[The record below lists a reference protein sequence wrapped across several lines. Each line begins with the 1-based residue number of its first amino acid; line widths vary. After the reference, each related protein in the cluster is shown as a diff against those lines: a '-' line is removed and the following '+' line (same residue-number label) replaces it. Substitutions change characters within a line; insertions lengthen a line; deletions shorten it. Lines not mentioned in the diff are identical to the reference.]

1 MNRGNIFAEL
11 KRRNVYKIA
20 VAYIVAG
27 WALAQGIAQV
37 FPVFDIPN
45 WIVRLIVVLII
56 IGFPFAL
63 IFAWAFEI
71 TPEGVK
77 RTAEADAMP
86 RSARPMNRTWIY
98 IVVVGATISVGL
110 FFLGRYTAGHRI
122 TFSNEKKSIAVLPFA
137 SLSDDKN
144 DAYFADGVQDQILTN
159 LAKVSDLKVISHT
172 SVRQYKTGA
181 ERNMRE
187 IGRQLGVAY
196 IMEGSVQR
204 ARDRIRINAKLIDA
218 RTDAQ
223 MWAETYDRTAAD
235 LFAVQSELAQSI
247 VTQLKAT
254 LSPQQKAEIE
264 ERATQDLDAFEL
276 YLQAKAI
283 IDSYIN
289 ATDVRAAL
297 LQALKSLDE
306 AIQRDPTFVSAYC
319 YAARAND
326 LLFFFDLD
334 PTPDR
339 VSLADAAVKAALR
352 LRPDSAEAHFAR
364 ADYYFRC
371 LRDYDRAQ
379 EELAIA
385 RPGLP
390 NSSPFFILSGYITRR
405 RNDFVD
411 AERDFSTAFALDPRN
426 PNAYNLLADTY
437 VLQRR
442 FPEAVHV
449 YDNVLSA
456 GEQAPIV
463 RFRRASATLSG
474 TGDTGP
480 MRDIL
485 AKFPDMEFA
494 GGQTPARSWMAML
507 DGNYAEAERVLSA
520 SPRKDFQDIDFSF
533 YYPKSWYQAMV
544 ARAKSDSARATAA
557 FRECRE
563 ILVHRLII
571 KPEHARTIAV
581 LAQVDAGLGQKDL
594 AIREAQHAI
603 ELMPISKDIYDG
615 ALVLEGLAQVY
626 AWSGDR
632 DRAIEVL
639 QKLVSMPGYTNYG
652 RLKLHPLWSPLRGD
666 PRFEKIVKALA
677 PK

>member
-1 MNRGNIFAEL
+1 MNFGNFFAEL

-27 WALAQGIAQV
+27 WALTQGIAQV
-37 FPVFDIPN
+37 FPVFDVPN
-45 WIVRLIVVLII
+45 WIVRLIVFLIV
-56 IGFPFAL
+56 IGFPIAL

-71 TPEGVK
+71 TPEGLK
-77 RTAEADAMP
+77 RAEEADAMP
-86 RSARPMNRTWIY
+86 QSARPTNRTWIY
-98 IVVVGATISVGL
+98 IVVIGTVVSLSL
-110 FFLGRYTAGHRI
+110 FFLGRYSAGNRI
-122 TFSNEKKSIAVLPFA
+122 MPLSGNKSIAVLPFE
-137 SLSDDKN
+137 SLSEDRN

-159 LAKVSDLKVISHT
+159 LAKVSDLKVISQT
-172 SVRQYKTGA
+172 SARQYKTGA
-181 ERNMRE
+181 ERNVRE

-196 IMEGSVQR
+196 IVEGSVQR
-204 ARDRIRINAKLIDA
+204 SHDRLRINAELIDT
-218 RTDAQ
+218 RTDSHV
-223 MWAETYDRTAAD
+223 WAETYDRTAAD
-235 LFAVQSELAQSI
+235 LFAIQSELAQSI
-247 VTQLKAT
+247 AAQLKAK
-254 LSPQQKAEIE
+254 LSPKQKAEIE
-264 ERATQDLDAFEL
+264 ERPTQDLVAFEL

-283 IDSYIN
+283 IDSYLN

-297 LQALKSLDE
+297 LQALHSLDE
-306 AIQRDPTFVSAYC
+306 AIKRDPNFVSAYC

-334 PTPDR
+334 PTPNR
-339 VSLADAAVKAALR
+339 ILIADAAVKAALR
-352 LRPDSAEAHFAR
+352 LRPDSAEAHFAL
-364 ADYYFRC
+364 ADYLFRC
-371 LRDYDRAQ
+371 QRDYDRAQ

-405 RNDFVD
+405 QNHFPG
-411 AERDFSTAFALDPRN
+411 AERDFSTAVALDPRN

-442 FPEAVHV
+442 FPEAVQV
-449 YDNVLSA
+449 YDRVLAA
-456 GEQAPIV
+456 GEQFPIV
-463 RFRRASATLSG
+463 RFRRASAIFYGTCNSG
-474 TGDTGP
+474 P
-480 MRDIL
+480 LREIL
-485 AKFPDMEFA
+485 ASAPEMDVA
-494 GGQTPARSWMAML
+494 GGQTPARVML
-507 DGNYAEAERVLSA
+507 ALIDGNYAEAEDVLAA
-520 SPRKDFQDIDFSF
+520 SSRKDFQDIDFSF
-533 YYPKSWYQAMV
+533 YYPKAWFEAMI
-544 ARAKSDSARATAA
+544 ARAKGDSVQATAA

-563 ILVHRLII
+563 ILAQRLIV

-603 ELMPISKDIYDG
+603 DLMPISKDIYDG

-626 AWSGDR
+626 VWSGNR
-632 DRAIEVL
+632 DHAIELV

-666 PRFEKIVKALA
+666 PRFEKIVNALA

>member
-1 MNRGNIFAEL
+1 MKSGNFFAEL
-11 KRRNVYKIA
+11 KRRNVYKVA

-37 FPVFDIPN
+37 FPVFNVPN
-45 WIVRLIVVLII
+45 WVVRLIVVLTI

-71 TPEGVK
+71 TPEGLK
-77 RTAEADAMP
+77 RTEEADAMP
-86 RSARPMNRTWIY
+86 ASARPTSRTWIY
-98 IVVVGATISVGL
+98 IIVIGVVISAGL
-110 FFLGRYTAGHRI
+110 FFLGYTAGNSS
-122 TFSNEKKSIAVLPFA
+122 TSPQKDKSIAVLPFQ
-137 SLSDDKN
+137 SLSQDKN

-204 ARDRIRINAKLIDA
+204 GRDRLRINAQLIDA
-218 RTDAQ
+218 RTDSHV
-223 MWAETYDRTAAD
+223 WGETYDRTAAD
-235 LFAVQSELAQSI
+235 LFAIQSELAQSI
-247 VTQLKAT
+247 VTQLKAK
-254 LSPQQKAEIE
+254 LSPEQKAEIE
-264 ERATQDLDAFEL
+264 ERPTQDLDAFEL
-276 YLQAKAI
+276 YIQAKAI
-283 IDSYIN
+283 VDSYIN

-297 LQALKSLDE
+297 LQAVKALDE
-306 AIQRDPTFVSAYC
+306 AIKRDPNFVSAYC
-319 YAARAND
+319 YSARAND

-334 PTPDR
+334 PTPER
-339 VSLADAAVKAALR
+339 ISLAETAVNSALR

-364 ADYYFRC
+364 ADYLFRC
-371 LRDYDRAQ
+371 LRGYDRAL

-390 NSSPFFILSGYITRR
+390 NSTPFFILSGYINRR
-405 RNDFVD
+405 RNHFPE

-437 VLQRR
+437 ILQRR

-449 YDNVLSA
+449 YDNVLAA
-456 GEQAPIV
+456 GEDVPIV
-463 RFRRASATLSG
+463 RFRRANCVLNG
-474 TGDTGP
+474 TGNTGP

-485 AKFPDMEFA
+485 TKYPEMEFA
-494 GGQTPARSWMAML
+494 GSQTPVRSWMAML
-507 DGNYAEAERVLSA
+507 DGNYAEAERVLVA
-520 SPRKDFQDIDFSF
+520 SPREDFQDVDLSF
-533 YYPKSWYQAMV
+533 YFPKSWFQAMV
-544 ARAKSDSARATAA
+544 ARAKGDSARATAA
-557 FRECRE
+557 LRECRE
-563 ILVHRLII
+563 IIAQRLIV

-603 ELMPISKDIYDG
+603 ELMPVSKDIYDG

-626 AWSGDR
+626 TWSGDR
-632 DRAIEVL
+632 DRAIELV
-639 QKLVSMPGYTNYG
+639 QKLVTMPSYINYA

-666 PRFEKIVKALA
+666 PRFEEIVASLA